1 VGENRLR
8 AACRMKI
15 KRKIRDKYKIQRIF
29 VAFFICFSKPA
40 AIQNGG
46 SVAAQSPISRRGSN
60 FSRGGQYEALSP
72 RQDAS
77 ISAIK

>member
-1 VGENRLR
+1 VGANRLR
-8 AACRMKI
+8 AASQMKI
-15 KRKIRDKYKIQRIF
+15 KRKISDKYKIWRIF
-29 VAFFICFSKPA
+29 VASFNLLFKTA

-46 SVAAQSPISRRGSN
+46 SVAAQSPISQRRSN
-60 FSRGGQYEALSP
+60 FSRGGQYETLSS